1 MRLTVSNA
9 LAVVVLA
16 FACAVAFVFVF
27 ILCFPFCRWCFW
39 LAVVLW
45 CCGVPLALFGMNKY
59 STTCPYCQ
67 HNFFEY
73 THSRKGCTLWQVS
86 PPCLPPVVPPLP
98 LWCLLAFSVLWQV
111 GGWLWSFQP
120 PPTAQ
125 TDVVGSS
132 DPNHHFLLQAPHA
145 LILLAFSAK
154 NVQRNMIG

>member
-1 MRLTVSNA
+1 MRTV
-9 LAVVVLA
+9 
-16 FACAVAFVFVF
+16 FF
-27 ILCFPFCRWCFW
+27 RR
-39 LAVVLW
+39 AVVLW

-59 STTCPYCQ
+59 STTCIQCQ
-67 HNFFEY
+67 HNFLTY
-73 THSRKGCTLWQVS
+73 THSRKGCTLLKLS
-86 PPCLPPVVPPLP
+86 PPCLPPVMPPLP

-145 LILLAFSAK
+145 LILLAFSAN